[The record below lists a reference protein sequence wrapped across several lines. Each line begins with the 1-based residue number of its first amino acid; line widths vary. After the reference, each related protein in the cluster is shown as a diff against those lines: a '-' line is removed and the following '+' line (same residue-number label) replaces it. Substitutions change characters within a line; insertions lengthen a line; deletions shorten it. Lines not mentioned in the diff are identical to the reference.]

1 MSNFPKFVLIGIGWI
16 AVSLG
21 FIGVFL
27 PVLPTTPFLLVAAW
41 AFAHSSPRFRDW
53 LLNHPIF
60 GRMIRDWQ
68 QHGSIPLR
76 AKLIAVT
83 MIGASLL
90 WLLGW
95 SGLPVT
101 VLVLV
106 GACLLGA
113 ATFILSRP
121 TTKKGPAS

>member
-1 MSNFPKFVLIGIGWI
+1 MSKFPKFVLIGIGWI

-101 VLVLV
+101 LLVLI
-106 GACLLGA
+106 GSCLLGA
-113 ATFILSRP
+113 ASFILSRP